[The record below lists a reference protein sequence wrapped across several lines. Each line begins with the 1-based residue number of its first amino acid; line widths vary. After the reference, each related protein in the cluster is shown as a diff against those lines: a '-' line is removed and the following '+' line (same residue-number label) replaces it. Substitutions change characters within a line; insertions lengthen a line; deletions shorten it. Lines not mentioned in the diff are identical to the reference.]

1 MKEGNAIEVRDVT
14 KKFKVFLDKG
24 HTLKE
29 VALFRNRRKYQEREV
44 LKGISFDVKKGEAV
58 GLIGQNGCGKSTT
71 LKLLTR
77 IMYPDAGT
85 IEMKGRISSLIE
97 LGAGF
102 HPDMSG
108 RQNIYTNASIFG
120 LTRKEIEKRMND
132 IIAFSELHEFI
143 DNPVRTY
150 SSGMYMRLAF
160 AVAINVDADI
170 LLIDEIL
177 AVGDAAFQAK
187 CFNRLREIKAAGTTI
202 VIVSH
207 SMGQI
212 EQICDQAI
220 WIKDGKIE
228 EQGSPRTVI
237 QTYMAWIMEGDKFS
251 PTSETEQKNE
261 NHKTSREKPEDK
273 DNSDI
278 YEYTLTDV
286 LELKKSG
293 KCVEIGNRDVEIVD
307 YEVLDANTRKNKDR
321 FAIGESILCKI
332 FYKRNNSSVKDTM
345 CSLSIYRDDGLI
357 CYATNSF
364 INRGENFDL
373 QDTGMIELLIK
384 DSPFMQGNYIMD
396 FSLNKDYGP
405 VYHGYLNACRFMV
418 YNVMT
423 DYGVCRPQIEWKID
437 SGMDVII
444 SADNNIGKD
453 NYKEALG
460 IKRILELTSVELI
473 PELSPNKEYDLIIIS
488 DMVYDLYQKNQ
499 LISKALEVAHYI
511 LIKDAAVYNV
521 TDKIKNCYLFEE
533 DKKPELLIPV
543 STKNKQIFL
552 EIINELENKKKVN
565 RWLLESFKNGE
576 LSFELAQD
584 QNRTMI
590 NLQNR
595 LSETIVFLDEGIAF
609 GYNVV
614 SEKKHEGPRTNI
626 RERAYP
632 GNNLY
637 ELLVEEKPG
646 SKIEVSIVKEGE
658 YWLND
663 FLPECIAT
671 IEVV

>member
-29 VALFRNRRKYQEREV
+29 VALFRNRRQYQEREV
-44 LKGISFDVKKGEAV
+44 LKGISFEVKKGEAV

-85 IEMKGRISSLIE
+85 IEMEGRVSSLIE

-120 LTRKEIEKRMND
+120 LTRKEIEKRMDD

-220 WIKDGKIE
+220 WIKDGEIE

-251 PTSETEQKNE
+251 PTSEADQKNE
-261 NHKTSREKPEDK
+261 NHKASQEKPEEQAV
-273 DNSDI
+273 SDT
-278 YEYTLTDV
+278 YEYTVADI

-293 KCVEIGNRDVEIVD
+293 KCVEIGNHDIEIVD
-307 YEVLDANTRKNKDR
+307 YEVLDAKTRKNKDR

-332 FYKRNNSSVKDTM
+332 FYKRNNPSIKDAM
-345 CSLSIYRDDGLI
+345 CSLSIYRDDGLN
-357 CYATNSF
+357 CYSTNSF
-364 INRGENFDL
+364 INSGENFEL
-373 QDTGMIELLIK
+373 QDTGVIELLIK
-384 DSPFMQGNYIMD
+384 DSPFMQGNYVMD
-396 FSLNKDYGP
+396 FSFNKDYGP

-418 YNVMT
+418 YNVLT
-423 DYGVCRPQIEWKID
+423 DYGVCRPQIVWKID
-437 SGMDVII
+437 TRREGII
-444 SADNNIGKD
+444 SADNNISQD
-453 NYKEALG
+453 NYKEVLD
-460 IKRILELTSVELI
+460 IKRVLELTSAESIL
-473 PELSPNKEYDLIIIS
+473 ELSQDKEYDLIIIS

-511 LIKDAAVYNV
+511 LIKDAAVYNF
-521 TDKIKNCYLFEE
+521 TDKIKNCYVFEE
-533 DKKPELLIPV
+533 DKMALLLIPV
-543 STKNKQIFL
+543 STKNKQIVL
-552 EIINELENKKKVN
+552 ERINELEAMKKVK
-565 RWLLESFKNGE
+565 RWLLEGFRNGE
-576 LSFELAQD
+576 LSFELVQD
-584 QNRTMI
+584 RNHNRI
-590 NLQNR
+590 NLLNR
-595 LSETIVFLDEGIAF
+595 LSETISLMDEGIAF
-609 GYNVV
+609 GYKVV
-614 SEKKHEGPRTNI
+614 SEERREGPRTNI
-626 RERAYP
+626 RECVYP
-632 GNNLY
+632 GNNWY
-637 ELLVEEKPG
+637 ELLLDEKPG

-658 YWLND
+658 YWLNEL
-663 FLPECIAT
+663 LPECLAT